1 MSLLINSYAYAT
13 GGGADVIPD
22 SLGAS
27 WTASYGGGVFNNAI
41 PQINGINQ
49 AINIK
54 FTSVDLGVMGLAA
67 YYLITTDGTGYS
79 TADMS
84 AEGTQIN
91 NGDIISVT
99 NGQYIVIGVGG
110 NPSFESGGY
119 LNVLNNSNSD
129 STLTQIYLEY
139 YP

>member
-22 SLGAS
+22 ALAGSY
-27 WTASYGGGVFNNAI
+27 TASYGGGVFNNAI

-67 YYLITTDGTGYS
+67 YYLITADGATYS

-84 AEGTQIN
+84 TEGTQIT

-99 NGQYIVIGVGG
+99 NGQYVVIGVGG
-110 NPSFESGGY
+110 NPAFESGGY

-139 YP
+139 LP